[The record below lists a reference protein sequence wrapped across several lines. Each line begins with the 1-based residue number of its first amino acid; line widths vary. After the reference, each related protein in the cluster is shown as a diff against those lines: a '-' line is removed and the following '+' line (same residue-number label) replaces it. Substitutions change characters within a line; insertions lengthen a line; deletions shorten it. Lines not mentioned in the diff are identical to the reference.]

1 MAVWN
6 LQAVPFLLEHSLV
19 LALERL
25 MGRKLKVA
33 SERFYREKL
42 VSIVLGTPPTHRNPI
57 TIQQLEALRATRDDV
72 QLGIGDTGTRA
83 SRDVIV
89 VDPTGNA
96 SGVLTLV
103 DGRLQI
109 KNPDEKTLEWMLKL
123 SRALNG
129 RVVDSTLRTYGSPR
143 ETYVHPDDVGA
154 RQSLARNVR
163 LARNKWVP
171 YTQSLIK
178 WMVMGLFVLLGATLF
193 VVFHR

>member
-1 MAVWN
+1 M
-6 LQAVPFLLEHSLV
+6 PFLLEHSLV

-57 TIQQLEALRATRDDV
+57 TIQQLEALRATRDNV